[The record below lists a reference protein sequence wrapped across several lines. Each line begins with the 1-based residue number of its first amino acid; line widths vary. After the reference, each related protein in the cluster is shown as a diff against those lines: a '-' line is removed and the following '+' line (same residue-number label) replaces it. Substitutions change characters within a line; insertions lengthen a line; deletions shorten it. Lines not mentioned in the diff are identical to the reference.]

1 MQDQP
6 LVGLRQRFQLVH
18 NFLNRFIAHSP
29 ILDPFGTI
37 SGMIAFWSYRINIRF
52 ALDMHCSA
60 MCFHGDAWV
69 HDHICYWRAGD
80 LLCGPALWFRFLT
93 ISGCVPS
100 HAPLLFLAAL
110 QHVLTA
116 ATAAIWKWS
125 EWQDFHL
132 RPPGP

>member
-80 LLCGPALWFRFLT
+80 LLCGPAL
-93 ISGCVPS
+93 
-100 HAPLLFLAAL
+100 LFLAAL

-116 ATAAIWKWS
+116 ATAAVETGRNGRIS
-125 EWQDFHL
+125 TCDL
-132 RPPGP
+132 PVPSRAL